1 MILTVLPFGWNW
13 AGGHIWQQ
21 TREFST
27 CNWIDQDD
35 KGGHM
40 KEAKEI
46 PWVAFFLHSRA
57 SAAAKRNMWAE
68 ALLVF
73 YEHSQPRAIPFI
85 QSRFVNKWDLVRFQ
99 SHDSLHIP
107 HSFICPP
114 PWKKKFNMTKPSNY
128 TLNLILWILKVETH
142 LWKSEESNTFNLKTS
157 ELKILKLKTLESKT
171 L

>member
-114 PWKKKFNMTKPSNY
+114 PWKKSLTWQ
-128 TLNLILWILKVETH
+128 NLPITFWIWYFEFWNWRLIY
-142 LWKSEESNTFNLKTS
+142 ESLRNQRP
-157 ELKILKLKTLESKT
+157 
-171 L
+171 